1 MKSEH
6 DEQSQEEILSMK
18 DTRKLNILMCAA
30 TVLIGVL
37 GAIALELASSRTSL
51 ATGVL
56 AVVSLAYLALALQL
70 VVSISR
76 IISLTRRIKSYSH
89 TQNT

>member
-1 MKSEH
+1 MKSGH
-6 DEQSQEEILSMK
+6 GKQSQEEILSMK

-30 TVLIGVL
+30 TVLIGAL
-37 GAIALELASSRTSL
+37 GAIALELASSRIFL

-76 IISLTRRIKSYSH
+76 IISLTRRIKTCSH